1 MVHDNKVINI
11 RGEMRAFLH
20 PLLVTPL
27 AINGIHAIGFNP

>member
-1 MVHDNKVINI
+1 LFCRNII

-27 AINGIHAIGFNP
+27 AINGCLDHRAMG